1 MAPARES
8 FGTQTCAID
17 TVHTLASPTGAAARV
32 LRLDFNDALAGDIWE
47 VYVETRVLSSGT
59 TRLQKLGTYSF
70 RSEKIVETDPVT
82 CIEGAVF
89 KLQQTDGTG
98 RDVPWEVCTLG

>member
-1 MAPARES
+1 MAPAREFS
-8 FGTQTCAID
+8 GTQTCTID

-32 LRLDFNDALAGDIWE
+32 LRLDFNGASAGDVWE
-47 VYVETRVLSSGT
+47 VYVETQVLSNGA

-82 CIEGAVF
+82 CVEGAVF

-98 RDVPWEVCTLG
+98 RDVSWEVCTLG

>member
-8 FGTQTCAID
+8 SGVQTCTVD

-32 LRLDFNDALAGDIWE
+32 LRLDFSAAAAGDVWE
-47 VYVETRVLSSGT
+47 IYVETQVGANGT
-59 TRLQKLGTYSF
+59 MQLQTLGTYSF
-70 RSEKIVETDPVT
+70 RAEKIVETDPVT